1 MYLSGTAP
9 QQILD
14 LHQRYGPIVRVAPEI
29 LSFNHPDAMKEI
41 RGHRKHGAGENGK
54 DPIHMAAARK
64 NIIGANREDHARYR
78 RTLAHG
84 FSAQAMMN
92 QQPIILKY
100 VNLLF
105 DRLEDS
111 AEHGTVSIDLVSW
124 FNYTTFDIIGDL
136 SFGESFGCLENSSY
150 HPWVKLIFDSLKNAA
165 WAVNLN
171 RYALLV
177 RGLKMLIP
185 KEVANKLAE
194 NKRLTQ
200 EKVRKRLVSKQLP
213 MSLSTRSAL
222 SHEHNFPTMI
232 MEQLRHVTQK
242 SDSKLF
248 CHHKKGNY

>member
-14 LHQRYGPIVRVAPEI
+14 LHQRYDPIVRVAPEI

-105 DRLEDS
+105 DRLEGS
-111 AEHGTVSIDLVSW
+111 AEHGTVSVDLVSW

-171 RYALLV
+171 RYALLA
-177 RGLKMLIP
+177 RGLKILIP

-200 EKVRKRLVSKQLP
+200 EKVRKRLA
-213 MSLSTRSAL
+213 MG
-222 SHEHNFPTMI
+222 HERPDFMEVMISRGDAKGEVFSFLFPLRNNFPFNDDI
-232 MEQLRHVTQK
+232 H
-242 SDSKLF
+242 SADF
-248 CHHKKGNY
+248 A